1 MRKTTL
7 ALTAVAIL
15 SACGGGGDGV
25 TPPPAAPAADLDAR
39 LTGTWPGT
47 LTITP
52 PAGIAPSSA
61 PATLQV
67 TVVGRTATISQ
78 VCPSGTGT
86 VAATGSDRSAAWS
99 GSLVCPAVA
108 LPGLCASVVATLSS
122 ATGTLSADGL
132 TLTVDA
138 AGSGTGCFTTLNFT
152 MRFVGAK

>member
-7 ALTAVAIL
+7 ALTAVAL
-15 SACGGGGDGV
+15 LTACGGSGGGGE
-25 TPPPAAPAADLDAR
+25 PAALPQADLDAR
-39 LTGTWPGT
+39 LGGTWPGT

-52 PAGIAPSSA
+52 QGYAASNALAS
-61 PATLQV
+61 LDVVV
-67 TVVGRTATISQ
+67 TGRTATLSRL
-78 VCPSGTGT
+78 CPDGTGS

-99 GSLVCPAVA
+99 GSLVCPPVAVA
-108 LPGLCASVVATLSS
+108 GLCASVVATLSS

-138 AGSGTGCFTTLNFT
+138 LGSGAGCSTRLGFT